1 MGAKEQLK
9 ELKPLFALMTL
20 FEEQRDKDIK
30 LMNNFHNPEE
40 IKNIEKGTAKQL
52 LYLAKERD
60 KRLAMIAALQDEK
73 QIAVIKARYVD
84 GLSWDEIPD
93 KLGHSRN
100 TVFKLH
106 REALEVLDE
115 QEERHS

>member
-1 MGAKEQLK
+1 MGAKEKLK
-9 ELKPLFALMTL
+9 ELKSVYALIDL

-30 LMNNFHNPEE
+30 LMNAFHNPEA
-40 IKNIEKGTAKQL
+40 IRNIEKGTAKQL

-60 KRLAMIAALQDEK
+60 KRLAMIATLQDKK

-84 GLSWDEIPD
+84 DLSWDEILD
-93 KLGHSRN
+93 KLGYPRN
-100 TVFKLH
+100 TVFKRH

-115 QEERHS
+115 QEECGS

>member
-1 MGAKEQLK
+1 MGAKEQFK
-9 ELKPLFALMTL
+9 ELKPLFALITL

-30 LMNNFHNPEE
+30 LINAFHNPEA
-40 IKNIEKGTAKQL
+40 IRYIEKGTAKQL

-60 KRLAMIAALQDEK
+60 KRLAMIATLQDER

-84 GLSWDEIPD
+84 DLSWDEILD
-93 KLGHSRN
+93 KLGYSRN

-115 QEERHS
+115 QEERYS

>member
-30 LMNNFHNPEE
+30 LINAFHNPEE
-40 IKNIEKGTAKQL
+40 IRNIEKGTAKQL

-60 KRLAMIAALQDEK
+60 KRLAMIATLQDEK
-73 QIAVIKARYVD
+73 QIVVIKARYVD

-93 KLGHSRN
+93 KLGYSRN

-115 QEERHS
+115 QEKCHS

>member
-1 MGAKEQLK
+1 MNAKEQLK

-20 FEEQRDKDIK
+20 FEEQRDKDIR
-30 LMNNFHNPEE
+30 LMNNFHNPEA
-40 IKNIEKGTAKQL
+40 IRHIEDGTARQL

-60 KRLAMIAALQDEK
+60 KRLAMIATLQDEK

-84 GLSWDEIPD
+84 DLSWDEIPD
-93 KLGHSRN
+93 KLGYSRN

-115 QEERHS
+115 QEKCHS